1 MRLNSLRTKILL
13 IVLAFIAINGTV
25 FFIYAIITSINYKQL
40 RFEGIEKTVE
50 VETEKVNKII
60 SELERGA
67 IFYSIGGL
75 LYYEGLPDELGQ
87 KFTEEGIKELPN
99 ADGAGFWFEPYA
111 YRSGRLRAGF
121 YVFKDA
127 DTGKI
132 IEDETFDINNYDYH
146 SMNWYREIISSIK
159 QPYQIVWVR
168 PYLDAN
174 PASGLMTTAG
184 AGIFKDGKIIGITTV
199 DWEIEEVIREL
210 TGIKPTE
217 NSFFLLCDPKNDYVI
232 SSTRTQSV
240 TGASINTLP
249 WDITADKFELDGVKY
264 FRFGRYI
271 DNGWLLSVQIPEN
284 EIFAKMEKENRKF
297 TVFVGFAAI
306 LMLLI
311 AYTLITKFINNPL
324 KRLTVEVSQFA
335 IGNLDSQLNFSSKD
349 ELGQLANA
357 FIKMKSELK
366 NSIEENI
373 REHAENERINT
384 ELNVATD
391 IQASMLPN
399 VFPPFPKRKEFSLF
413 ASMVPARYVGGDFY
427 DFYLVDKDNLAV
439 VIADVLGKG
448 VPAALFMVI
457 TKTLI
462 ENSSHCKSPKKI
474 FEIINKK
481 LIKNNKA
488 GMFVT
493 AFMGFYNIPT
503 GRFLFAN
510 AGHNPPLIK
519 KGTGTF
525 EFLNIEPCVVLAW
538 MENAEYI
545 EEEIILEKGDTLYLY
560 TDGVTEAMNP
570 QIELFG
576 EQRLIDV
583 LNKNKDASVRKLLGA
598 VKNELEL
605 FRNKTEQTDDITML
619 ALKIGEEDE
628 IQTFDFDDSTKKLSV
643 DAVPENLALVIKFLN
658 GEMEKAAYS
667 KDVINEIDIA
677 AEEIFMNIA
686 NYAYKPGTGKADIS
700 INLSNKTVIKFE
712 DTGGEYNPIEQAD
725 PDLNKSP
732 STREIGGLGIFMV
745 KNMMDDIE
753 YTRDGDKNILII
765 TKNHP

>member
-1 MRLNSLRTKILL
+1 LES
-13 IVLAFIAINGTV
+13 
-25 FFIYAIITSINYKQL
+25 
-40 RFEGIEKTVE
+40 IEKTVE
-50 VETEKVNKII
+50 LETEKVNKII

-67 IFYSIGGL
+67 LFYSIGGL
-75 LYYEGLPDELGQ
+75 LYYEGLSEELGQ
-87 KFTEEGIKELPN
+87 KFTEEGITGLPN
-99 ADGAGFWFEPYA
+99 ADGGGFWFEPYS
-111 YRSGRLRAGF
+111 YKSDRLRAGF
-121 YVFKDA
+121 YAFKDA

-132 IEDETFDINNYDYH
+132 IEDDTFNINEYDYH
-146 SMNWYREIISSIK
+146 SMNWYREIIGNIK

-168 PYLDAN
+168 PYLDNN

-184 AGIFKDGKIIGITTV
+184 AGIFNNGKLIGITTV
-199 DWEIEEVIREL
+199 DWEIEEVIKEL

-240 TGASINTLP
+240 IGASINSLP
-249 WDITADKFELDGVKY
+249 WDITADKFELDGITY
-264 FRFGRYI
+264 LRFGRYI

-284 EIFAKMEKENRKF
+284 EIFAKMERENRNF
-297 TVFVGFAAI
+297 TVFIGIAAI
-306 LMLLI
+306 CMLLF
-311 AYTLITKFINNPL
+311 AYLLISKFINDPL
-324 KRLTVEVSQFA
+324 KKLTLEVSNFS
-335 IGNLDSQLNFSSKD
+335 IDNLNTQLQFSSKD

-357 FIKMKSELK
+357 FKKMKSELK
-366 NSIEENI
+366 KSIEINM
-373 REHAENERINT
+373 REHAENEKINT

-399 VFPPFPKRKEFSLF
+399 VFPPFPNRKEFDLF

-427 DFYLVDKDNLAV
+427 DFYLVDKDNLAII
-439 VIADVLGKG
+439 IADVLGKG

-462 ENSSHCKSPKKI
+462 ENSSHCQSPKKI
-474 FEIINKK
+474 FEMVNKK

-510 AGHNPPLIK
+510 AGHNPPLLK
-519 KGTGTF
+519 KSGGEF
-525 EFLNIEPCVVLAW
+525 EFLKMEPCIVLAW
-538 MENAEYI
+538 MENAEYT

-576 EQRLIDV
+576 EQRLVDI
-583 LNKNKDASVRKLLGA
+583 LNNNKDASVRKLLGA
-598 VKNELEL
+598 VKSEIDL
-605 FRNKTEQTDDITML
+605 FRKDAEQADDITML
-619 ALKIGEEDE
+619 ALKIGEYEE
-628 IQTFDFDDSTKKLSV
+628 VKQFEFDDSRKISV
-643 DAVPENLALVIKFLN
+643 DAVPENLASVIKFLN
-658 GEMEKAAYS
+658 GELEKAAYS
-667 KDVINEIDIA
+667 ADTINEIDIA
-677 AEEIFMNIA
+677 AEEIFMNIV
-686 NYAYKPGTGKADIS
+686 NYAYKPGTGKADIYIS
-700 INLSNKTVIKFE
+700 LKNKAVIKFE
-712 DTGGEYNPIEQAD
+712 DAGREYNPIEQAD
-725 PDLNKSP
+725 PDLNKSA

-753 YTRDGDKNILII
+753 YSRDGEKNILII
-765 TKNHP
+765 TKNRP